1 MFTSVLVLNPHN
13 LRLNKRRNVES
24 PEEVASNKS
33 DRRATSRGTYPVTHR
48 SSSRQ
53 AVYIFVNENYLSVH
67 PCDSHRLYNI
77 RSSKSTATSRA
88 DAWSYRLN
96 SAVGIGSFTTE

>member
-24 PEEVASNKS
+24 PEEVGSNKS
-33 DRRATSRGTYPVTHR
+33 DRRATSRRTYLVTHR

-53 AVYIFVNENYLSVH
+53 AVYILMKII
-67 PCDSHRLYNI
+67 CQ
-77 RSSKSTATSRA
+77 STPVIPTDFTIYGVQKVQPLQEQMLGAT
-88 DAWSYRLN
+88 
-96 SAVGIGSFTTE
+96 G